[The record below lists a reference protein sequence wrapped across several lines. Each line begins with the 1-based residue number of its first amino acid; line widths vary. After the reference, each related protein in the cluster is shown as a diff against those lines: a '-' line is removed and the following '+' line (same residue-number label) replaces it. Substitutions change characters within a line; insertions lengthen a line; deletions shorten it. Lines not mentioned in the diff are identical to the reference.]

1 MSIKTRTEL
10 NGKIAIIDIRGAFIG
25 DEETDQFRVAVTDFI
40 EQGNKSLVI
49 NMQKVNYMNS
59 SGIGAL
65 IAAHTSYA
73 KLGGEVK
80 ITGITNNVQSL
91 LVMTKLVDVFD
102 VYENIDE
109 AIDSFLKPKSK

>member
-10 NGKIAIIDIRGAFIG
+10 NGKIAIIEIKGSLTG
-25 DEETDQFRVAVTDFI
+25 DEGTDKFRVAVKDFI

-49 NMQKVNYMNS
+49 NMQKVNYVNS

-65 IAAHTSYA
+65 IGAHTSYA
-73 KLGGEVK
+73 KNGGEVK
-80 ITGITNNVQSL
+80 ITGITNNVQNL

-102 VYENIDE
+102 VYEDLDE
-109 AIDSFLKPKSK
+109 AIDSFLKPKLQ